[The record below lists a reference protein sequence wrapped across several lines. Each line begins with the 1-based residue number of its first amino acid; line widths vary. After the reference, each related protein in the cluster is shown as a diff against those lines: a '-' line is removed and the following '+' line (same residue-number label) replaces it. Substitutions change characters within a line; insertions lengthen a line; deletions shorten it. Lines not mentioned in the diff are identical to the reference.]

1 MWFRSHHQ
9 ISLRA
14 VTAAHSSALRRKCG
28 RVTLLTGVTKT
39 IPLYVALITRLLYDG
54 DGWQDPVATKDQDID
69 ALPFIHHHENQYHS
83 NGSELAT

>member
-39 IPLYVALITRLLYDG
+39 IPLYDG

-83 NGSELAT
+83 NGSEPVT